1 MPTYNTKIFNRII
14 DIKYEKKDKD
24 NLMLLIE
31 NLNIRLNK
39 YESLIGKVN
48 DYNIIILTALEIE
61 DELRELKKIIS
72 ENKII
77 QKKLEDKD
85 YQIKK
90 FSSEIVHL
98 KDRLYKAELE
108 LKEKNKNEITIENE
122 IDQINN
128 LIKNLNQKMLSIY
141 E

>member
-1 MPTYNTKIFNRII
+1 M
-14 DIKYEKKDKD
+14 
-24 NLMLLIE
+24 
-31 NLNIRLNK
+31 
-39 YESLIGKVN
+39 
-48 DYNIIILTALEIE
+48 
-61 DELRELKKIIS
+61 
-72 ENKII
+72 
-77 QKKLEDKD
+77 EDKD

-98 KDRLYKAELE
+98 KDRIYKAELE

>member
-1 MPTYNTKIFNRII
+1 MPTYSTKIFNRTI

-108 LKEKNKNEITIENE
+108 LQEKNKNEITIENE

>member
-14 DIKYEKKDKD
+14 DKKYEKKDKD

-108 LKEKNKNEITIENE
+108 LQEKNKNEITIENE

>member
-108 LKEKNKNEITIENE
+108 LQEKNKNEITIENE

>member
-108 LKEKNKNEITIENE
+108 LQEKNKNEITIENE

-128 LIKNLNQKMLSIY
+128 LIKNLIQKMLSIY

>member
-1 MPTYNTKIFNRII
+1 MPTYSTKIFNRTI

-72 ENKII
+72 ENKTI
-77 QKKLEDKD
+77 QNKLEDKD

>member
-48 DYNIIILTALEIE
+48 DYKIIILTALEIE
-61 DELRELKKIIS
+61 DELRE
-72 ENKII
+72 
-77 QKKLEDKD
+77 
-85 YQIKK
+85 
-90 FSSEIVHL
+90 
-98 KDRLYKAELE
+98 
-108 LKEKNKNEITIENE
+108 
-122 IDQINN
+122 
-128 LIKNLNQKMLSIY
+128 
-141 E
+141 

>member
-1 MPTYNTKIFNRII
+1 MPTYSTKIFNRTI

-72 ENKII
+72 ENKTI
-77 QKKLEDKD
+77 QNKLEDKD

-108 LKEKNKNEITIENE
+108 LQEKNKNEITIENE

>member
-1 MPTYNTKIFNRII
+1 MPTYSTKIFNRTI

-72 ENKII
+72 ENKTI
-77 QKKLEDKD
+77 QNKLEDKD

-90 FSSEIVHL
+90 FLSEIVYL
-98 KDRLYKAELE
+98 KDSLYKAELE
-108 LKEKNKNEITIENE
+108 LQEKNKDEITIENE